1 MKTVCSEHISS
12 SDDFYSHWVFLR
24 GKLEKQPKEKL
35 RSKGQCPSREA
46 RGQKQEGRWWG
57 AYWGGKEGERRHR
70 YACCLHGAGSNL
82 IVSLFTKILRGKVR
96 GE

>member
-12 SDDFYSHWVFLR
+12 NDDYYSHWVFLR

-35 RSKGQCPSREA
+35 HSKGQCPSREA

-57 AYWGGKEGERRHR
+57 EGGV
-70 YACCLHGAGSNL
+70 GA
-82 IVSLFTKILRGKVR
+82 
-96 GE
+96 